1 MLPLLSQ
8 YFLKLEQ
15 LSPWMSSHWKGSG
28 TVAAS
33 FGLKVGQNVCDFQM
47 FAFLSNLGCMAPDSE
62 SFHSTSP
69 SNWII

>member
-1 MLPLLSQ
+1 MLPLSSQ

-15 LSPWMSSHWKGSG
+15 LSPWMSSHWKLLG

-33 FGLKVGQNVCDFQM
+33 FGLAVDKM
-47 FAFLSNLGCMAPDSE
+47 FATGAFLSNLGCMAPDSE
-62 SFHSTSP
+62 SFHSMSP